1 MARRQREQQDGP
13 APPTRPTA
21 WVLLGAA
28 AVAALQLATVV
39 GTAAAAATTASRGSG
54 GGSSRAW
61 GHRRALAGGFVPQ
74 PAAGSFWGSRDS
86 ILGGTFCFVFDLV
99 GAGVGMDAGILLS
112 LAYD

>member
-1 MARRQREQQDGP
+1 MARRQRQQQDGP

-39 GTAAAAATTASRGSG
+39 GTAAAATTTSRGSG
-54 GGSSRAW
+54 GSSSRAW

-99 GAGVGMDAGILLS
+99 GAGVGIDAGILFALG
-112 LAYD
+112 